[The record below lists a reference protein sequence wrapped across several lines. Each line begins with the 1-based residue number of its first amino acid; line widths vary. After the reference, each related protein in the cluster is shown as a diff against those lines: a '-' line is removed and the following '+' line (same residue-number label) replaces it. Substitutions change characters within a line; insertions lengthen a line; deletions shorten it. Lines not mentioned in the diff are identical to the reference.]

1 MLEQSMSLVN
11 SQEENASDNIFSSLI
26 EILRKESAV
35 YQELKSTII
44 HEKKILKKP
53 ALDELNHNN
62 ALKENIILKARMLAE
77 TRKNVL
83 KKLARSFDLS
93 IHGVKLTQLASF
105 ASTEQRKEI
114 EEIKEGLALIAR
126 EINVLN
132 EANKKLLDTSLTCV
146 RSSLDF
152 ISSIMSPGG
161 VYMESGKIK
170 TMQNNGRFL
179 HTEG

>member
-1 MLEQSMSLVN
+1 MLEQSMALVN
-11 SQEENASDNIFSSLI
+11 SREESSCENIFSSLI
-26 EILRKESAV
+26 EILKKELVV

-44 HEKKILKKP
+44 YEKKILKKP
-53 ALDELNHNN
+53 ILDELNHNN
-62 ALKENIILKARMLAE
+62 AVKENIILKARMLAE

-83 KKLARSFDLS
+83 KKIARNFDLS
-93 IHGVKLTQLASF
+93 PDGVKLTQLAGY
-105 ASTEQRKEI
+105 AGATQRKEI
-114 EEIKEGLALIAR
+114 EEIKDNLALIAR

-132 EANKKLLDTSLTCV
+132 DANKKLLDTSLICV
-146 RSSLDF
+146 QSSLDF
-152 ISSIMSPGG
+152 IGSIMSQGG